1 VQVGDAGAR
10 RLDVE
15 QLVAALREPR
25 PFAPAE
31 PVT

>member
-1 VQVGDAGAR
+1 VRAGDWQR
-10 RLDVE
+10 RLATVE
-15 QLVAALREPR
+15 LVAALREPR